1 MGKERK
7 HLKLF
12 LSPIETKSENHKPS
26 QIGILRKPNGANFNR
41 TYEAVLWNRAE
52 EFFIDLPRLENNLYI
67 AYTPKINDFM
77 NEKAIQLEIKDWK
90 AAESV
95 EPEVVE
101 RITSLQ
107 ASLVAT

>member
-1 MGKERK
+1 MVFHGIVTERA
-7 HLKLF
+7 
-12 LSPIETKSENHKPS
+12 SPRLRRTSDRSVLRVHEDHEDDENAG
-26 QIGILRKPNGANFNR
+26 IGVRQQCQ
-41 TYEAVLWNRAE
+41 AVLWNRAE
-52 EFFIDLPRLENNLYI
+52 EFLLDLPRLENTLYI

-77 NEKAIQLEIKDWK
+77 NEKAIQLEVKDWK

-107 ASLVAT
+107 ASL

>member
-1 MGKERK
+1 
-7 HLKLF
+7 
-12 LSPIETKSENHKPS
+12 
-26 QIGILRKPNGANFNR
+26 
-41 TYEAVLWNRAE
+41 VLWNRAE
-52 EFFIDLPRLENNLYI
+52 EFISDMLRLENNLYI

-101 RITSLQ
+101 RINPLSLSPSVQ
-107 ASLVAT
+107 LQG

>member
-1 MGKERK
+1 
-7 HLKLF
+7 
-12 LSPIETKSENHKPS
+12 
-26 QIGILRKPNGANFNR
+26 
-41 TYEAVLWNRAE
+41 
-52 EFFIDLPRLENNLYI
+52 LENNLYI

-101 RITSLQ
+101 RVSPLSLSPSVQ
-107 ASLVAT
+107 LQG